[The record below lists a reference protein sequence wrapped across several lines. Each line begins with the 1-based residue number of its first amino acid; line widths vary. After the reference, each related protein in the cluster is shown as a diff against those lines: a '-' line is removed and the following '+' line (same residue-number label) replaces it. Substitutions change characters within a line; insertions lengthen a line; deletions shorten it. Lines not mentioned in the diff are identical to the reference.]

1 MQQKLRYYYDLLKML
16 MDRRFF
22 HQPKEIFNLQIQR
35 VDDLHSRLL
44 RGLQQGLMIQQQKLK
59 DKIHRLFQASP
70 GKNISY
76 LKENVGMLEKRMF
89 QIIQSQ
95 ILLHKEHLEGLL
107 KNLNAFNP
115 LSILERG
122 YSISSKDNLSLK
134 DTEGVNPGDSIQIRL
149 SRGSLDCT
157 VKKIIRE

>member
-1 MQQKLRYYYDLLKML
+1 
-16 MDRRFF
+16 
-22 HQPKEIFNLQIQR
+22 
-35 VDDLHSRLL
+35 
-44 RGLQQGLMIQQQKLK
+44 MIQQQKLK

-70 GKNISY
+70 EKNISY
-76 LKENVGMLEKRMF
+76 LKENGGMLEKRMF

-95 ILLHKEHLEGLL
+95 ILLHKERLEGIL

-115 LSILERG
+115 LSILDRG

-134 DTEGVNPGDSIQIRL
+134 DTEGINPVDSIQIRL
-149 SRGSLDCT
+149 ARGSLDCT

>member
-1 MQQKLRYYYDLLKML
+1 

-70 GKNISY
+70 EKNISY

-95 ILLHKEHLEGLL
+95 ILLHKERLEGIL

-115 LSILERG
+115 LSIL
-122 YSISSKDNLSLK
+122 D
-134 DTEGVNPGDSIQIRL
+134 
-149 SRGSLDCT
+149 
-157 VKKIIRE
+157 

>member
-1 MQQKLRYYYDLLKML
+1 
-16 MDRRFF
+16 
-22 HQPKEIFNLQIQR
+22 
-35 VDDLHSRLL
+35 
-44 RGLQQGLMIQQQKLK
+44 MIQQQKLK

-70 GKNISY
+70 EKNIAY

-95 ILLHKEHLEGLL
+95 ILLHKERLEGIL

-115 LSILERG
+115 LSILDRG

-134 DTEGVNPGDSIQIRL
+134 NTEGINPGDSIQIRL
-149 SRGSLDCT
+149 AKGSLDCT
-157 VKKIIRE
+157 VKKIIGK